1 MADVTVKNTDKD
13 WAVRPIGNA
22 IGVSI
27 AKISDNNNDL
37 QRKFSMKNRKNA
49 VSMIIISDIANAHK

>member
-1 MADVTVKNTDKD
+1 MADVTVKNTDED

-37 QRKFSMKNRKNA
+37 
-49 VSMIIISDIANAHK
+49 